1 MKYDIVTI
9 GDAFE
14 DVFVE
19 PDLSVKSDA
28 RMASGKGIC
37 FEFGEKIPLNWI
49 KYEIGGSACNT
60 AVGFARLGLKTAIV
74 TVLGDD
80 TPRDKI
86 IERLRDED
94 VDSSF
99 ANIVPEIKTGFS
111 VVFSIKGER
120 TIFMHKAI
128 KDFKDF
134 KIKKSVSA
142 RWYYIAPLG
151 QNTGDIEKRMI
162 GEVSEHGALL
172 AWNPGAVQIEE
183 GASAY
188 RHLLNCCSIL
198 ILNRSE
204 AHKFVDFPVHPKPV
218 EVMKKLQNLGPK
230 LVVITDGKNG
240 AKAYDGHAIYEVP
253 ANTRVDVVDSTGAG
267 DAFAVGF
274 VSRLID
280 CNFKEDLSPKD
291 IKDALGWG
299 IKNSSSV
306 IRFVGGQEGLLRQGE
321 LH

>member
-28 RMASGKGIC
+28 RLASGKGIC
-37 FEFGEKIPLNWI
+37 FEFGEKIPLNWV

-60 AVGFARLGLKTAIV
+60 AVGFSRLGLKTAIV
-74 TVLGDD
+74 TALGDD

-99 ANIVPEIKTGFS
+99 TNIIPSIKTGFS
-111 VVFSIKGER
+111 VIFSIKGER

-128 KDFKDF
+128 KDYKDF
-134 KIKKSVSA
+134 KLKKSVQA
-142 RWYYIAPLG
+142 RWFFVAPLG
-151 QNTGDIEKRMI
+151 QNTGEIEKRLVE
-162 GEVSEHGALL
+162 EVSENGALL
-172 AWNPGAVQIEE
+172 AWNPGVIQIEQ

-188 RHLLNCCSIL
+188 RHILKCCSIL
-198 ILNRSE
+198 IMNRTE
-204 AHKFVDFPVHPKPV
+204 AHKFLNFPIHPHPL
-218 EVMKKLQNLGPK
+218 EIMQRLYNLGPK
-230 LVVITDGKNG
+230 IVVVTDGKNG
-240 AKAYDGHAIYEVP
+240 AKAYDGHTLYEIA
-253 ANTRVDVVDSTGAG
+253 ANHKVDVVDATGAG

-274 VSRLID
+274 ISRLID
-280 CNFKEDLSPKD
+280 CNFKELIDSTD
-291 IKDALGWG
+291 IKAALSWG
-299 IKNSSSV
+299 IKNSTSV
-306 IRFVGGQEGLLRQGE
+306 IQHIGGQEGLLSD
-321 LH
+321 L